1 MSVRKF
7 ALILQCNLKVTG
19 MDKKMEKRNLT
30 EKEWDLIEAIR
41 NYKKSMH
48 NPSLEL
54 EWYVLQLFENLL
66 YDNENE

>member
-1 MSVRKF
+1 
-7 ALILQCNLKVTG
+7 
-19 MDKKMEKRNLT
+19 MDKKMVNKSLT

-48 NPSLEL
+48 NPSFEL

-66 YDNENE
+66 YDNNMEIRVISHILKNCN